1 MSKLRLTY
9 FLSALLGLGN
19 AKAQLNTEL
28 VPKKNL
34 LTEYIST
41 GEVNLQWN
49 SDKEVLI
56 IASPHQLESTPT
68 KKAYSH
74 CTTFGNGASFEDGFI
89 VYKGKKNAIIV
100 SGLEIGENTYF
111 TSYTA
116 NDQGVFNVPGPALTS
131 FIVWSLGLR
140 AEVNIKATTETA
152 NEHFI
157 IERSLDGINWD
168 TLTKINASQELKG
181 VIGYNY
187 IDQGPLDGY
196 YLYRLKQSNGTNYIT
211 SEATAVETFS
221 FAQIFEVV
229 PNDNDPNNWLVV
241 ADVKTELSITNS
253 VGELVKR
260 VTLNEEN
267 DFGYSIDD
275 LPNGIYNING
285 FNDNGELSSK
295 ITVNK

>member
-9 FLSALLGLGN
+9 LLCALLGLGN
-19 AKAQLNTEL
+19 AKAQPITEL

-34 LTEYIST
+34 LAEYIST

-56 IASPHQLESTPT
+56 IASPHLLASTPN

-74 CTTFGNGASFEDGFI
+74 CTKFGNGASYEDGFI
-89 VYKGKKNAIIV
+89 VYKGKKNAIVV
-100 SGLEIGENTYF
+100 SGLEIGEYSYF

-116 NDQGVFNVPGPALTS
+116 NEQGVFNVPGPALTS
-131 FIVWSLGLR
+131 FVVWSLGVR
-140 AEVNIKATTETA
+140 AEINFKATTETA
-152 NEHFI
+152 GEHFV

-168 TLTKINASQELKG
+168 QLTKINASPELKG
-181 VIGYNY
+181 VVDYNF
-187 IDQGPLDGY
+187 IDKGPLNGY
-196 YLYRLKQSNGTNYIT
+196 YLYRLKQSNGAGYIT
-211 SEATAVETFS
+211 SEPTPVETFS
-221 FAQIFEVV
+221 FSSVFEVV
-229 PNDNDPNNWLVV
+229 PQDEDPNNWLVV
-241 ADVKTELSITNS
+241 ADVKTELSVTNS
-253 VGELVKR
+253 MGQIVR
-260 VTLNEEN
+260 RITLSEEN

-285 FNDNGELSSK
+285 FNSNGDLNSK